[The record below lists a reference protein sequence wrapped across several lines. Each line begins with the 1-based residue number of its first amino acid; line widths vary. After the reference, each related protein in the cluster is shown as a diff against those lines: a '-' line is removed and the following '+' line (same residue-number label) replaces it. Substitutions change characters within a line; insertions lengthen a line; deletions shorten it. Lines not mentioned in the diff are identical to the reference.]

1 MAFPVI
7 RSGLIALIS
16 SKCWVDDQFRRKQRA
31 RQFQEDYEATA
42 MERYEEFEA
51 TAQHMITALTP
62 SPDERN
68 KQISQFYKD
77 HPPPSAPQNVGGTRL
92 LSVKPRSPWRG
103 LFPLF
108 SYQFSLVTI
117 SGIVPIGWASLLKV
131 PARVR
136 DIC

>member
-1 MAFPVI
+1 MTFLVI
-7 RSGLIALIS
+7 CSGLIALIS
-16 SKCWVDDQFRRKQRA
+16 SKCWVDDQIRRKQRA

-62 SPDERN
+62 SPNERN

-108 SYQFSLVTI
+108 LISLV
-117 SGIVPIGWASLLKV
+117 W
-131 PARVR
+131 
-136 DIC
+136 

>member
-1 MAFPVI
+1 
-7 RSGLIALIS
+7 
-16 SKCWVDDQFRRKQRA
+16 
-31 RQFQEDYEATA
+31 

-92 LSVKPRSPWRG
+92 LSVKPRALAG
-103 LFPLF
+103 AFPPF

-117 SGIVPIGWASLLKV
+117 SGIVPIGWAGLLKV